1 MIHLKRVNPM
11 KLSRVALLA
20 SAVSIGMVS
29 NSSVDRPLIIAHRGA
44 SHDAPENTL
53 AAFRLGWEQGAD
65 GIEADFYLSND
76 GRVVCI
82 HDDTTKRTAG
92 IDLRVAD
99 ATFADLRQLDVGSR
113 KDQRW
118 AGERI
123 PTIEEV
129 FATVPKGKRI
139 YVEIKCG
146 PEIVRPIQRAF
157 EKSGLT
163 TQQVVVIS
171 FKEPVIA
178 EVKRTIPGVKAIW
191 LVAYHKDHETGRWT
205 PTIGEIIPRLR
216 DCKADG
222 LGTEARREVVDAD
235 FVREL
240 RRAKFEFHTWT
251 VDHPDVAKYFQSL
264 GVESIT
270 TNRPAFL
277 RKQLDGVGD

>member
-1 MIHLKRVNPM
+1 M
-11 KLSRVALLA
+11 KLLGIALIA
-20 SAVSIGMVS
+20 SAVSVVVAAVS
-29 NSSVDRPLIIAHRGA
+29 PDSRPLIIAHRGA

-53 AAFRLGWEQGAD
+53 SAFRLAWEQEAD
-65 GIEADFYLSND
+65 GIEGDYYLTKD

-92 IDLRVAD
+92 IDLRIAD
-99 ATFADLRQLDVGSR
+99 STFDELRALDVGSW
-113 KDQRW
+113 KDKRW

-129 FATVPKGKRI
+129 FATVPKGKKI

-146 PEIVRPIQRAF
+146 PEIVLPIQRAF
-157 EKSGLT
+157 AKSGLT
-163 TQQVVVIS
+163 TQQIVVIS
-171 FKEPVIA
+171 FEEPVIA

-191 LVAYHKDHETGRWT
+191 LVAYHKDQETGQWD
-205 PTIGEIIPRLR
+205 PTIEQIIPRLR
-216 DCKADG
+216 QCNADG
-222 LGTEARREVVDAD
+222 LGTEARREVVNAE

-240 RRAKFEFHTWT
+240 RRAEFEFHTWT
-251 VDHPDVAKYFQSL
+251 VDNPDTARYFRSL

-277 RKQLDGVGD
+277 RKHLNGDGT